1 MTIGIGVMGPK
12 AGLAA
17 FEALAAVERVG
28 RGAIGGFVSFVA
40 ITADGELHRAET
52 QRGGTSTLFTDAECT
67 GVPPPP
73 EIANAPIAG
82 LMSSGPD
89 RPTPLSQFTPG
100 AAGAGIVTGHRLP
113 NMPGPGSSGSDGVPL
128 NQAVLARMQAGEP
141 AGPAA
146 AAVLEQNPEADAG
159 IIALGI
165 DGDSFV
171 GNTAHVARRGDL
183 GQAVLHE
190 PTIGATIAVL
200 HNAIHPHRAL
210 AELAAEIAL
219 DVMAPMD
226 RLDFRIRVGTE
237 ALLELGS
244 ENAIHVDHDGN
255 AQHITVTQ
263 ASWLGPSRDG
273 AVIDFA
279 ATVRQGDRL
288 IGHTIA
294 EPYCVVEHGKLISL
308 SGGDHAMIGVRAIAE
323 ASTP

>member
-1 MTIGIGVMGPK
+1 MTIGIGVIGPK

-40 ITADGELHRAET
+40 ISADGELHRAET
-52 QRGGTSTLFTDAECT
+52 QRGGTSTLFTDGERTGASPPSVIAE
-67 GVPPPP
+67 
-73 EIANAPIAG
+73 ASIAG

-89 RPTPLSQFTPG
+89 RPAPLSHFTP
-100 AAGAGIVTGHRLP
+100 AAANVGIVTGHRLP
-113 NMPGPGSSGSDGVPL
+113 NMPGVDGMPL

-141 AGPAA
+141 AGQ
-146 AAVLEQNPEADAG
+146 AAVTILEQNPEADAG

-165 DGDSFV
+165 DGDCFV

-190 PTIGATIAVL
+190 PSVGATIAVL

-210 AELAAEIAL
+210 ADLAAAAAL
-219 DVMAPMD
+219 DVMTPHD
-226 RLDFRIRVGTE
+226 RQDFCIRVGAGTS
-237 ALLELGS
+237 LELGS
-244 ENAIHVDHDGN
+244 DNAVHLDQDGN
-255 AQHITVTQ
+255 AQRITVTQ
-263 ASWLGPSRDG
+263 KSWLGPSRDG

-279 ATVRQGDRL
+279 ATVWKGGCL

-294 EPYCVVEHGKLISL
+294 EPYCVVEHGRLISL
-308 SGGDHAMIGVRAIAE
+308 SGGDHAMIGVRAIRGAP
-323 ASTP
+323 AQ

>member
-17 FEALAAVERVG
+17 FQALAAVERVG

-40 ITADGELHRAET
+40 ITADGELLRAET
-52 QRGGTSTLFTDAECT
+52 QRGGTSTLFTDGERT
-67 GVPPPP
+67 GVPPPAA
-73 EIANAPIAG
+73 IANAPKAG

-89 RPTPLSQFTPG
+89 RPAPLSQFTPG
-100 AAGAGIVTGHRLP
+100 AAGVGIVTGHRLP
-113 NMPGPGSSGSDGVPL
+113 NMPGADGVPL
-128 NQAVLARMQAGEP
+128 NQAILARMQAGEP

-146 AAVLEQNPEADAG
+146 RTILDENPEADAG

-165 DGDSFV
+165 DGASFV

-190 PTIGATIAVL
+190 PAIGATIAVV

-210 AELAAEIAL
+210 ADLAAAIAL

-226 RLDFRIRVGTE
+226 RLDFRIRVSAGTP
-237 ALLELGS
+237 LELGGD
-244 ENAIHVDHDGN
+244 NVVHVDREGT
-255 AQHITVTQ
+255 AQRITVTQ
-263 ASWLGPSRDG
+263 KSWLGPSRDG

-279 ATVRQGDRL
+279 AAVRQGDRL

-294 EPYCVVEHGKLISL
+294 EPYCVAERGRLISL
-308 SGGDHAMIGVRAIAE
+308 SGGDHAMIGVRATGE